1 MVAGLEG
8 DLPDVVAVG
17 ADARHLEV
25 VVGDPLVHLGV
36 VVLLQPLEGLLGA
49 HAVVEAARSRVARRD
64 EQGAQ
69 QGQATEDHGHLPV
82 LVLANDDGAGDDDE
96 TEGDSAEVHDPQR
109 DSLIPKK

>member
-1 MVAGLEG
+1 VVAGLEG

-49 HAVVEAARSRVARRD
+49 HAVVEAARRVASRD

-69 QGQATEDHGHLPV
+69 QGQATEEGGHLPV
-82 LVLANDDGAGDDDE
+82 LALANSDDAADDDDE
-96 TEGDSAEVHDPQR
+96 TQGDSAEVHDPQR